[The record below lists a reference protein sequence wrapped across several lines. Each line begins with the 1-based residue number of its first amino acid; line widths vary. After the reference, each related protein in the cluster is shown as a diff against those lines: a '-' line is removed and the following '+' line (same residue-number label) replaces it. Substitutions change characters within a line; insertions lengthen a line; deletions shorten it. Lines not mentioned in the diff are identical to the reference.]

1 MRTLDFAGR
10 DAGCGI
16 SFDVNSLYPSRMR
29 YELLPYG
36 EPRYFKGEPK
46 LGPMYEL
53 FIADILIDATVKPDH
68 LPCMQFKDNFAKFA
82 PTEYVTD
89 TQGIVVRCVTS
100 AELDL
105 IREQYDIHHLEF
117 VDGYMFK
124 GSRNLFADFV
134 DETMEGKS
142 KATIEGN
149 KGMRQLFKLRAN
161 SSYGKFGTGTRVC
174 SMKPTLLEDGRIRYV
189 RLAEEEREPVYVPVA
204 AFITA
209 YARSYTIRAAQANYP
224 RFMYADTDSIYL
236 QGYEPPVGIE
246 VDDVKLG
253 AWKQEHKFQRFKA
266 LRAKTYIFE
275 EDGELVI
282 HCAGLPD
289 RCHDWNPEE
298 GEELPS
304 ADGIYTEVT
313 FDNFEI
319 GAEYWGKLYNHH
331 AAGGSYFT
339 TGAFKIRS

>member
-1 MRTLDFAGR
+1 
-10 DAGCGI
+10 
-16 SFDVNSLYPSRMR
+16 
-29 YELLPYG
+29 
-36 EPRYFKGEPK
+36 
-46 LGPMYEL
+46 
-53 FIADILIDATVKPDH
+53 
-68 LPCMQFKDNFAKFA
+68 
-82 PTEYVTD
+82 
-89 TQGIVVRCVTS
+89 
-100 AELDL
+100 
-105 IREQYDIHHLEF
+105 
-117 VDGYMFK
+117 
-124 GSRNLFADFV
+124 
-134 DETMEGKS
+134 
-142 KATIEGN
+142 
-149 KGMRQLFKLRAN
+149 
-161 SSYGKFGTGTRVC
+161 
-174 SMKPTLLEDGRIRYV
+174 MKPTLLEDGRIRYV

-253 AWKQEHKFQRFKA
+253 AWKQEHKFQHFKA
-266 LRAKTYIFE
+266 LRAKTYVFE
-275 EDGELVI
+275 EVGELVI

-304 ADGIYTEVT
+304 ADDIYTEVT

-331 AAGGSYFT
+331 TAGGSYFT
-339 TGAFKIRS
+339 TGAFKIRG